1 MGGRP
6 ARSYTLDDI
15 NVVEVEMDALDKPS
29 SMESPSTGQTPA
41 LVSSTDASFASMS
54 NFDSVNNFGS
64 GVNNFDSG
72 VNNFGSGSGMAFNN
86 YPAGPPPPVTPG
98 STDPLSSQVFN
109 SVSVAGSAGVFVET
123 GVGMSSSSSSSS

>member
-54 NFDSVNNFGS
+54 NFGS
-64 GVNNFDSG
+64 VNNFDSG